1 MPFSNAGKMEKI
13 SGPGRT
19 FGALLTDLS
28 KAFNCF
34 DYELLIGKLNT
45 HEFCLES
52 KDPRIQRSNPSKRN
66 WLSILFGVP
75 KGSILGASLYDL
87 FLADLFFIVEKIDIA
102 SYAHDNTSYVRGSD
116 LDEIICRVVCLSNV
130 VECCLSGLQII

>member
-34 DYELLIGKLNT
+34 DYELLIEKLNT

-52 KDPRIQRSNPSKRN
+52 KDPIPQNVTGFQFFSEFQK
-66 WLSILFGVP
+66 FQF
-75 KGSILGASLYDL
+75 LGHHYMIY
-87 FLADLFFIVEKIDIA
+87 F
-102 SYAHDNTSYVRGSD
+102 
-116 LDEIICRVVCLSNV
+116 
-130 VECCLSGLQII
+130 